1 MTLDMFLSNAGRFME
16 YYAIYF
22 VILLGRAVT
31 VSVIL
36 MLLILLLRK
45 TVFKNA
51 IFLKGL
57 LWGLL
62 LLAPFT
68 GRLTWIYE
76 KRFWFWLLYWWY
88 DLCAKYRWFV
98 WFYLAGVVAM
108 GICLLRQRR
117 KLKRHIAD
125 FRSVRVC
132 NTQIYVSDT
141 VVSPFTT
148 GLLRTKIVVPEKML
162 EQLDEKELET
172 ILLHEKVHIRLGHL
186 WCYFIW
192 DILRILLWMNPMLT
206 FCLKFFQA
214 DLEDICD
221 RVTVQKSSQSAY
233 GYGSLLLKSMQM
245 LSVSSQELEP
255 TVAFAGQKEYQEFK
269 QRIKRIA
276 GYKPYNRKKLAL
288 TVVVAVLFFIGSFAG
303 IRNVSYPRYT
313 SFDEMTVYSRTG
325 KEMLLADSSRLRDI
339 IRMDSCNVYVDT
351 EGLECM
357 LKEINRED
365 EIVFLFFGG
374 FYKIPGIGG
383 GGNGVFVDLEE
394 QTGEQVIPYQD
405 ADKNIFM
412 WILKH
417 I

>member
-16 YYAIYF
+16 CYAIYF

-36 MLLILLLRK
+36 MLLISLLRK

-51 IFLKGL
+51 VFLKGM

-68 GRLTWIYE
+68 GKLTWIYE
-76 KRFWFWLLYWWY
+76 KRFWFRLLYWWY
-88 DLCAKYRWFV
+88 DLCAEYRWFV
-98 WFYLAGVVAM
+98 WFYLAGMTAM
-108 GICLLRQRR
+108 GIYLLRQHR
-117 KLKRHIAD
+117 KLKRYIAD
-125 FRSVRVC
+125 FRPARVC

-141 VVSPFTT
+141 VISPFTT
-148 GLLRTKIVVPEKML
+148 GLFRTRIVIPEKML
-162 EQLDEKELET
+162 EQLNEKELET

-221 RVTVQKSSQSAY
+221 RVTVQRSSQSAY

-245 LSVSSQELEP
+245 LSGSSQELEP
-255 TVAFAGQKEYQEFK
+255 TVAFAGEKEYQEFK

-276 GYKPYNRKKLAL
+276 DYKPYNRKKLAL
-288 TVVVAVLFFIGSFAG
+288 TVAAAVLLFAGSFAG
-303 IRNVSYPRYT
+303 IRSVSYPRYT
-313 SFDEMTVYSRTG
+313 SFDEMTVYNRNG
-325 KEMLLADSSRLRDI
+325 KEMLLADSSRLRDVI
-339 IRMDSCNVYVDT
+339 HMDSCNVYVDT

-365 EIVFLFFGG
+365 EIVFLYFGG

-383 GGNGVFVDLEE
+383 GGNGIFVELAE
-394 QTGEQVIPYQD
+394 QTGEQVIPYQNT
-405 ADKNIFM
+405 DKDIFV
-412 WILKH
+412 WILKR